1 MIDYVKG
8 KIVELEPNY
17 IVIDTGNW
25 GVKLAISLYTF
36 NVLKTRLKSEAKI
49 YTHIILKDDAIE
61 LAGFS
66 DPVERQAFL
75 LLNKVPGIGP
85 KVALSILS
93 TLDVSKLKA
102 SILAEDIKV
111 LVTVPGIGKKTA
123 QKIIID
129 LKDKIKDLPVKISNF
144 DLDIIYEA
152 LEVLISLGFSH
163 MEAQNAI
170 DECVKDINLDDCGV
184 EQLVMGALKILSK

>member
-170 DECVKDINLDDCGV
+170 DECVKDINLDDCDV